1 MLSNDVKPTPSGIP
15 GPEADTALGFGAT
28 DEVRPE
34 GTPAARAATDDGAE
48 RGLDR
53 GALERELLD
62 ELTAWSTRDRG
73 GVFKTWH
80 RHALSLVH
88 LNVLTAL
95 EAEGP
100 LAMRRLAEAMDVSDA
115 SATGIVDRMEKRGL
129 VERRHATGDRR
140 VVLVYQTEA
149 GERVFRDMAD
159 RRRDV
164 LAQVLTELT
173 ESDMAALL
181 TGLRAIQAAR
191 RRVLAGELSPE
202 LTAVPETPP
211 TG

>member
-1 MLSNDVKPTPSGIP
+1 MLSNDVRPSQNGIP
-15 GPEADTALGFGAT
+15 RAEAGAAPGSGVTDEAPTGAT
-28 DEVRPE
+28 SA
-34 GTPAARAATDDGAE
+34 TPPATEEGAE
-48 RGLDR
+48 QGLDR
-53 GALERELLD
+53 AALERDLLD
-62 ELTAWSTRDRG
+62 ELTGWSTRDRG

-140 VVLVYQTEA
+140 VVLVYRTEA

-159 RRRDV
+159 RRRGV
-164 LAQVLTELT
+164 LAQVLAELA

-191 RRVLAGELSPE
+191 HRVLAADPSLE
-202 LTAVPETPP
+202 LTAVPETPT